1 MAPIVYRNSSQQSNW
16 IKVALYTHNK
26 NTMSKRNK
34 GLSNK
39 GGSALLGN
47 ILAAIN
53 LFFSVVIGLYFLSLL
68 KGQQGNKIAVEKESR
83 KELEKLQETSG
94 NFA

>member
-1 MAPIVYRNSSQQSNW
+1 M
-16 IKVALYTHNK
+16 
-26 NTMSKRNK
+26 
-34 GLSNK
+34 NK

-68 KGQQGNKIAVEKESR
+68 KGQQGNKVAVEKESR
-83 KELEKLQETSG
+83 KELEKLQRLREISLSEPLSEKTRPKA
-94 NFA
+94 FD